1 MDRRPLPDLAVFAL
15 VAERRSFR
23 RAAAELG
30 VSASA
35 LSHAIR
41 NIETRLGVRLLHR
54 TTRSVAPTEAGERLL
69 ARLAPALADIDEAL
83 NEVASFRDRPSG
95 RLRLNMARSAARM
108 LIAPEVGG
116 FLKAYPDIRLEIVTD
131 DGLVDIVA
139 GGFDAG
145 LRLGESLQ
153 ADMIAV
159 PVSGDV
165 RLVAVGSPDYLRRC
179 GAPASP
185 ADLTG
190 HVCFRTRFPSGA
202 MFPWEFE
209 RRGETAV
216 VHVDGPMVVAVGWG
230 LGGLFALAPWLYDVL
245 RWAGAAYMVYLA
257 WRIAT
262 TEGLK
267 AGAADGE
274 PMTFLQAAAFQWV
287 NPKAWAMA
295 LGAVTAYA
303 PTAGYVFNVVA
314 VAVIFTLINGPCVA
328 SWAGFGQG
336 LRRFLDRPTALRTFN
351 IAMALL
357 LLASLIPF
365 FMELGGKASAIAS
378 SR

>member
-1 MDRRPLPDLAVFAL
+1 MDRRPLPDLAVFAV

-179 GAPASP
+179 GAPTSP

-216 VHVDGPMVVAVGWG
+216 VHVDGPLVSDEAEVIRQAALQGAG
-230 LGGLFALAPWLYDVL
+230 LAFLF
-245 RWAGAAYMVYLA
+245 
-257 WRIAT
+257 
-262 TEGLK
+262 EGLVQ
-267 AGAADGE
+267 AEIADGRLVQVLPDWCE
-274 PMTFLQAAAFQWV
+274 SFPGFFLYY
-287 NPKAWAMA
+287 P
-295 LGAVTAYA
+295 
-303 PTAGYVFNVVA
+303 
-314 VAVIFTLINGPCVA
+314 
-328 SWAGFGQG
+328 S
-336 LRRFLDRPTALRTFN
+336 RRQVSPALRAF
-351 IAMALL
+351 IDWMRW
-357 LLASLIPF
+357 PRP
-365 FMELGGKASAIAS
+365 
-378 SR
+378 SRRAP